1 MPGRWKG
8 MGQWALASPL
18 DFEIWHFPIT
28 FLAKKVV
35 SLVSR
40 GDAKNYL
47 LFPFHGKI
55 FVATSGKQLPRKK
68 VFPTPMHAWTDK
80 RYRKQIYYIVD
91 RIHAFTLRKV
101 PNDLSTVHVVSEWIR
116 AIPISDGQLE
126 ANQRASAFREI
137 LHSYCFSYHNGFFK
151 FVKALLQTHS
161 CFFALITPSALLSRC
176 ITCRDFLSST
186 ATCGKRPTTVSQGGQ
201 TFWPE
206 GRIRDCL
213 PTGGPDTV
221 RFAWQTAANAVVLL
235 STVGNVVL
243 EKNVQGFGGPD

>member
-68 VFPTPMHAWTDK
+68 VFPTPMHERTSAIGSKYTILSIESTLSLFAKYQMISLRCMSFLNELGQYLSVTDSW
-80 RYRKQIYYIVD
+80 KQISVLQPSVKFSIATVFLTTMDFSNLWKHCYKLTHASLHLLRHQHYCLAALPAEIFWVQQPHAAKD
-91 RIHAFTLRKV
+91 R
-101 PNDLSTVHVVSEWIR
+101 
-116 AIPISDGQLE
+116 
-126 ANQRASAFREI
+126 
-137 LHSYCFSYHNGFFK
+137 
-151 FVKALLQTHS
+151 
-161 CFFALITPSALLSRC
+161 
-176 ITCRDFLSST
+176 
-186 ATCGKRPTTVSQGGQ
+186 
-201 TFWPE
+201 
-206 GRIRDCL
+206 L
-213 PTGGPDTV
+213 P
-221 RFAWQTAANAVVLL
+221 
-235 STVGNVVL
+235 
-243 EKNVQGFGGPD
+243 